1 MSVSQPKHI
10 VAYPAGISNG
20 GSSSNA
26 GNTVG
31 NPYTGGNT
39 TTTPI
44 AEQNPDDL
52 AYLANGYEPNKGA
65 VGNMGELLN
74 QPGFG
79 SDIKGNTQ
87 KSSQQYQGQSIY
99 KATGDIGDN
108 IKKGDQFYL
117 DGQHK
122 DHLEL
127 FDKRGNF
134 KAVLNLDGTINQAKT
149 EVAKGRKL

>member
-1 MSVSQPKHI
+1 M
-10 VAYPAGISNG
+10 
-20 GSSSNA
+20 
-26 GNTVG
+26 
-31 NPYTGGNT
+31 
-39 TTTPI
+39 
-44 AEQNPDDL
+44 

-79 SDIKGNTQ
+79 SDIKVNTQ

-99 KATGDIGDN
+99 KAKGDIGDN